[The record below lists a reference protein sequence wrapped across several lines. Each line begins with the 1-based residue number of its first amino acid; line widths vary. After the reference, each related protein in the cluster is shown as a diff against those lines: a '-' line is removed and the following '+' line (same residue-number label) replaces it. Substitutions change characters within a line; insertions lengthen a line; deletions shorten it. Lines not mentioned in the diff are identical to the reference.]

1 MKHWRLSYGKPAD
14 TWNEALP
21 LGNGSLG
28 AMSYGRFGNEKI
40 ELNLDS
46 LWSGDGR
53 DKLNKNGKTD
63 WNYLRDLISDQ
74 RYHDAENYC
83 REHVLGDWT
92 ESYLP
97 AGTLHI
103 DIKLQENASEHEY
116 VRQLSLNHAIETITC
131 TTKSGKYKREMFVS
145 MADPVMA
152 IHFQAEDHHKL
163 HAEISLDSEIRHW
176 DLQSPQSDLA
186 IIGQAPIY
194 VAPPYYSCPQPV
206 VYEEEKGIRFALALH
221 TEVSNGSVKR
231 KDKKLLVD
239 SEGDIFIFLYG
250 ATNFENQAT
259 CSELAFNCRNALK
272 DLKYEKIKNR
282 HLEQY
287 HKYFNRMELL
297 LKDTKEN
304 RMAEMMF
311 HYARYL
317 MICSSTP
324 GTQCANLQGIWNHSM
339 RPPWSSNYTV
349 NINTE
354 MNYWMAERCNLSEFH
369 EPLLDLIERTAAN
382 GEKTAEKLYGLP
394 GWVSHHN
401 IDIWGHSSPVG
412 YYGQDDDPCSY
423 SMWPMSSGW
432 LCRHL
437 WEHYSYTLDNVF
449 LREKAYPIIEGV
461 VKFYLGFLVPYQDY
475 LVTSPSTS
483 PENMFI
489 TPDGTFHSVS
499 MASTMDICILKE
511 LFENYLKICKILDVE
526 GVSDDVQKAV
536 SKLPPMKIG
545 KTGQLQEWFFDF
557 SEADPHHRHVSHL
570 YGLYPGQLIKEKDH
584 EILDACRET
593 LNRRGDEGTGWCM
606 AWKAC
611 LWARLR
617 DGERALRLLKN
628 QLRYTKEENIS
639 CVGGGIYPNL
649 LCAHPPF
656 QIDGNFGFAA
666 AMMEMLLQS
675 SDEKI
680 IFLPALPKE
689 WESGKIKGVKVSGG
703 FTIDFEWEECLIKKI
718 CISAARVSEVILEYN
733 NKKKKV
739 SFDTDTMRHMIL
751 EE

>member
-1 MKHWRLSYGKPAD
+1 MKHWILSYRKPAD
-14 TWNEALP
+14 AWNEALP

-28 AMSYGRFGNEKI
+28 AMSYGRFENEKI
-40 ELNLDS
+40 ELNLDT

-53 DKLNKNGKTD
+53 DKYNKNGNVD
-63 WNYLRDLISDQ
+63 WIYLRRLISDQ
-74 RYHDAENYC
+74 RYQEAEDYC

-97 AGTLHI
+97 AGTLSI
-103 DIKLQENASEHEY
+103 DMKLQEDAAKQGY
-116 VRQLSLNHAIETITC
+116 IRQLSLNHAVETIVC
-131 TTKSGKYKREMFVS
+131 ATKSGKYKREMFVS

-152 IHFQAEDHHKL
+152 IHFQAEGNQKL
-163 HAEISLDSEIRHW
+163 HIEISLDSEIRYKNLQNSEC
-176 DLQSPQSDLA
+176 DLC
-186 IIGQAPIY
+186 IVGQAPIY
-194 VAPPYYSCPQPV
+194 VAPPYYSCCQPI
-206 VYEEEKGIRFALALH
+206 VYEEDKGIRFALALRA
-221 TEVSNGSVKR
+221 EVDKGSVKR
-231 KDKKLLVD
+231 KNQKLLVD
-239 SEGDIFIFLYG
+239 TEGDAFIFLYG
-250 ATNFENQAT
+250 TTNFEKQET
-259 CSELAFNCRNALK
+259 CSELVYNCMNVLK
-272 DLKYEKIKNR
+272 DLQYEKIKKR

-304 RMAEMMF
+304 RMAEMLF

-317 MICSSTP
+317 MICSSKP

-339 RPPWSSNYTV
+339 RAPWSSNYTV

-354 MNYWMAERCNLSEFH
+354 MNYWMVERCNLSEFH
-369 EPLLDLIERTAAN
+369 EPLLDLIERTAFN
-382 GEKTAEKLYGLP
+382 GEKTAKELYGLP

-432 LCRHL
+432 LCMHL
-437 WEHYSYTLDNVF
+437 WEHYSYTLDKVF
-449 LREKAYPIIEGV
+449 LREKAYPIVEDA
-461 VKFYLGFLVPYQDY
+461 VKFYLGFLVPYQGY
-475 LVTSPSTS
+475 LVTIPSTS

-489 TPDGTFHSVS
+489 APDGTPHSVS
-499 MASTMDICILKE
+499 VASTMDICILKE
-511 LFENYLKICKILDVE
+511 LFENYLKICKILDVK

-536 SKLPPMKIG
+536 SKLPPMRIG
-545 KTGQLQEWFFDF
+545 KMGQLQEWFFDF
-557 SEADPHHRHVSHL
+557 QEADPHHRHVSHL
-570 YGLYPGQLIKEKDH
+570 YGLYPGQLINEEDH
-584 EILDACRET
+584 ELQAACKET
-593 LNRRGDEGTGWCM
+593 LERRGDEGTGWCM

-617 DGERALRLLKN
+617 DGERALSLLKK

-639 CVGGGIYPNL
+639 CIGGGIYPNL

-675 SDEKI
+675 RDDRI

-689 WESGKIKGVKVSGG
+689 WESGKINGIKAPGG
-703 FTIDFEWEECLIKKI
+703 FTIDFDWEECLVKRI
-718 CISAARVSEVILEYN
+718 CISATRMSEVVLEYN

-739 SFDTDTMRHMIL
+739 SFEPNTMRHIIL
-751 EE
+751 EG